1 MPPCKLRDNLY
12 HCHRLKMSW
21 HFFAYDLC
29 DSLNQMSWTSKIRWA
44 DVGTQA
50 CKVQNACTFVNPNCH
65 NLLNE
70 THINISKPRA
80 TYSMNHVAM
89 RVGRVWEVELRLSRH
104 FYDLAALAPQDAEA
118 YVRMRE
124 QALSEQNRI
133 WGSKR
138 INLLST
144 ILGIHTSKCS
154 IILGK
159 V

>member
-1 MPPCKLRDNLY
+1 MLGHRRAKCKMLVLLSTR
-12 HCHRLKMSW
+12 
-21 HFFAYDLC
+21 
-29 DSLNQMSWTSKIRWA
+29 
-44 DVGTQA
+44 
-50 CKVQNACTFVNPNCH
+50 NCH

-70 THINISKPRA
+70 THINTSKPRA

-138 INLLST
+138 RNLLQFWEYTLRS
-144 ILGIHTSKCS
+144 
-154 IILGK
+154 
-159 V
+159 VP